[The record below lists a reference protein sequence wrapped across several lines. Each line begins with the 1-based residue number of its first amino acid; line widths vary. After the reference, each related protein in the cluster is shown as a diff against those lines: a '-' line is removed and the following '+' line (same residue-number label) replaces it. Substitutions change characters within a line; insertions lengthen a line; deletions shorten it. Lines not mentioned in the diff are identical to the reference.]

1 MTTEF
6 RDGDTVEKV
15 TEYGDPIGSYGTV
28 ETESGAQ
35 RVWWHNGYWEELDK
49 VRDLIRHWE

>member
-6 RDGDTVEKV
+6 LDGDTVEKV
-15 TEYGDPIGSYGTV
+15 TKYGDPIGSYGTV
-28 ETESGAQ
+28 ETEGGVQ
-35 RVWWHNGYWEELDK
+35 RIWWHNGYWEELDE